1 MIIGDDLYLKSLD
14 GEDFRI
20 DSDLIQL
27 FYRRTKL
34 SEVQKEYTL
43 VNQFLSKND
52 NIQCVELEILKLLK
66 DFGFATERQMCD
78 ILGLKGIE
86 MEVLDNVISDCLR
99 DKIIN
104 KFTLI
109 QKGYQAMFNGMPE
122 DGFCVYCLDY
132 GAKYIL
138 NHYTNTDDLIWTSSD
153 NVAIGHKVYKKLMV
167 LEFYI
172 QMCCSLGVER
182 IDKFYSY
189 RDFTVRY
196 DDKTTVFAMPASFTS
211 INEKNGDGISYL
223 LDFVKGEDI
232 YNNWPKRLEHKLGP
246 FFTRYWRLYYNA
258 LPMFFVIVED
268 ENIAREVVSSFF
280 RMTEND
286 RIRAVLASD
295 IFGDRDN
302 FGLSSLRVYAY
313 DKNSGDIKKKR
324 TKAFQI
330 NVE

>member
-1 MIIGDDLYLKSLD
+1 M
-14 GEDFRI
+14 
-20 DSDLIQL
+20 
-27 FYRRTKL
+27 
-34 SEVQKEYTL
+34 
-43 VNQFLSKND
+43 
-52 NIQCVELEILKLLK
+52 
-66 DFGFATERQMCD
+66 
-78 ILGLKGIE
+78 
-86 MEVLDNVISDCLR
+86 
-99 DKIIN
+99 
-104 KFTLI
+104 
-109 QKGYQAMFNGMPE
+109 
-122 DGFCVYCLDY
+122 
-132 GAKYIL
+132 
-138 NHYTNTDDLIWTSSD
+138 
-153 NVAIGHKVYKKLMV
+153 
-167 LEFYI
+167 
-172 QMCCSLGVER
+172 
-182 IDKFYSY
+182 
-189 RDFTVRY
+189 
-196 DDKTTVFAMPASFTS
+196 
-211 INEKNGDGISYL
+211 